1 MKMLAKLFL
10 SFALLGS
17 LLFIAACEDTK
28 VQSTD
33 EGPSPLDVDVNVE
46 SNNLLLRA
54 APQQTVVDLDWDAV
68 SGAVDYEVTR
78 QLQEDDSEEIIAYT
92 EGATEF
98 SFATSA
104 GQTYLVRVAALNQN
118 DLVIKL
124 SKVLT
129 VSTGS
134 ANAIQKSDEGL

>member
-10 SFALLGS
+10 SFALVGS
-17 LLFIAACEDTK
+17 LLFINACEDTQ

-33 EGPSPLDVDVNVE
+33 EGPSALDVNVDTE
-46 SNNLLLRA
+46 TLLLKA
-54 APQQTVVDLDWDAV
+54 APQQTQVDLDWDAV

-98 SFATSA
+98 SFSTSA

-118 DLVIKL
+118 DVIIKL